1 MLEALYVDMLSVA
14 QHKHIITVIGEFRE
28 RAHKATG
35 VWMMIYM
42 ILLCVLANVYLMFI
56 RYPRCGAAWFM
67 VYGIYFL
74 AHTFE
79 LS

>member
-1 MLEALYVDMLSVA
+1 MLSVA

-28 RAHKATG
+28 GAHKATG

-56 RYPRCGAAWFM
+56 RYPRCGV
-67 VYGIYFL
+67 VYGLWDIFSCT
-74 AHTFE
+74 HF
-79 LS
+79 